1 MGIAAT
7 IPEKFAQRLSVRCSL
22 RPPVDV
28 RALLQKYAEVIDA
41 RIPIPGIDGV
51 CLNLKVPGKRM
62 RVVINTSNPPL
73 RRRFTEAHELG
84 HIIIP
89 WHRGTIVDYLDSAH
103 AEASEDYWTYEE
115 EANQFAA
122 ELLMPSTW
130 LDEELKA
137 EEDLARLH
145 AKISND
151 CQVSPMAAFIRL
163 SGVLPPNIVFVCERA
178 GEVEFSGRTD
188 STLANVPS
196 WGEPYEPNL
205 FVYADKHYSAAL
217 GDRRLHWWVLP
228 GRIMATSTDPRP
240 WRDILDVIVKDIGVP
255 IEDQK
260 RFKMSVNGVLSA
272 ANSAV
277 KYHHQHTKDAVVAA
291 CLQRFSDRRELFDIA
306 RHPLFMD
313 FVVKRAEE
321 LTQ

>member
-1 MGIAAT
+1 MGLTAT
-7 IPEKFAQRLSVRCSL
+7 IPEKFAQRLSARYSL

-41 RIPIPGIDGV
+41 RIPISGVDGV
-51 CLNLKVPGKRM
+51 CLNLKVPGKQV
-62 RVVINTSNPPL
+62 RVVINASNPPL

-89 WHRGTIVDYLDSAH
+89 WHRGTIVDHLDPAH
-103 AEASEDYWTYEE
+103 VEASEDYWTCEE

-137 EEDLARLH
+137 EANLARLH
-145 AKISND
+145 AKISNR
-151 CQVSPMAAFIRL
+151 CQVSPLAASRRL
-163 SGVLPPNIVFVCERA
+163 SSTLPPNVAFVCER
-178 GEVEFSGRTD
+178 GGKVEFSGRTA

-196 WGEPYEPNL
+196 WGTACDPDL
-205 FVYADKHYSAAL
+205 FAYADKHYSAVL

-228 GRIMATSTDPRP
+228 SRIIATATDPRP
-240 WRDILDVIVKDIGVP
+240 WRDILEAIVEDIGVP
-255 IEDQK
+255 KEDQK

-277 KYHHQHTKDAVVAA
+277 KHQGRHTKDAVVAA
-291 CLQRFSDRRELFDIA
+291 CLQRFGDRHELFDIA